1 MENIANIQVIQNIV
15 YIISSVMF
23 ILGIKMLGKEATAV
37 KGNYLSAL
45 AMFSAVGITCLSLD
59 IDIKIILAGVL
70 LGGLIGSLI
79 AIKVKMTAIPEMV
92 ALFNGFGGLA
102 TFLIAWSQ
110 FNEPSNS
117 MFQHILIMLTIYI
130 GGITFSGSLIAYG
143 KLSEKLKLGKGSM
156 ITNIFISFFY
166 LSMPALIYVG
176 AEPYLSGFI
185 PQIPS
190 YFAIF
195 LVLTL
200 VAGIGFVMPI
210 GGGDMPVVISLLN
223 SLSGIAAAFAGL
235 LLLNNVLIVA
245 GSLVGA
251 SGLILTIIMA
261 KAMNR
266 TITNILFVGYAS
278 ASQANSSEEQGE
290 VKPITPDDAYLILEN
305 ASSVLVVPGYG
316 MAVAQA
322 QHVVREMGEL
332 LEENG
337 TEVKYGIHP
346 VAGRMPGHM
355 NVLLAEANVSY
366 DLLAEPDDVNPSMDT
381 IDVAIV
387 IGANDVVNPSATEEE
402 GSPIYGMPIIEVH
415 NAKTVFVLKR
425 SMSSGFAG
433 VQNPLFFKENTRM
446 LFGDAKA
453 LFHDVIVTLGMF
465 SLFSLEINLSIIA
478 AVLTIVGYSMN
489 DTVVIFD
496 RVRENLRKYSDIK
509 IYELTNISI
518 NETLSRTLLTSITTL
533 LALLAI
539 YFFGGEIL
547 RGFSFAM
554 ILGVIF
560 GTYSSIYIANTV
572 LVRLNVTQK
581 TVLREENKD

>member
-1 MENIANIQVIQNIV
+1 MENITNIQVIQNIV
-15 YIISSVMF
+15 YIVSSVMF

-45 AMFSAVGITCLSLD
+45 AMFSAVGVTCLSLE
-59 IDIKIILAGVL
+59 IDLKIILAGIL
-70 LGGLIGSLI
+70 FGGLIGSII
-79 AIKVKMTAIPEMV
+79 ALKVKMTAIPEMV

-102 TFLIAWSQ
+102 TFLIAWSS

-117 MFQHILIMLTIYI
+117 VFQHVLIMLTIYI

-143 KLSEKLKLGKGSM
+143 KLSEKLKLGKGSI

-166 LSMPALIYVG
+166 LSMPALIYVI
-176 AEPYLSGFI
+176 AEPSISQFV
-185 PQIPS
+185 PQVSS
-190 YFAIF
+190 YFLIF
-195 LVLTL
+195 LGITL
-200 VAGIGFVMPI
+200 IAGIGFVMPI

-278 ASQANSSEEQGE
+278 SAQSSAAEEQGE
-290 VKPITPDDAYLILEN
+290 VKPITADDAYLILEN

-446 LFGDAKA
+446 LFGDAKESIGQ
-453 LFHDVIVTLGMF
+453 IVAEF
-465 SLFSLEINLSIIA
+465 
-478 AVLTIVGYSMN
+478 
-489 DTVVIFD
+489 
-496 RVRENLRKYSDIK
+496 
-509 IYELTNISI
+509 
-518 NETLSRTLLTSITTL
+518 
-533 LALLAI
+533 
-539 YFFGGEIL
+539 
-547 RGFSFAM
+547 
-554 ILGVIF
+554 
-560 GTYSSIYIANTV
+560 
-572 LVRLNVTQK
+572 
-581 TVLREENKD
+581 KD

>member
-278 ASQANSSEEQGE
+278 ASQANASEEQGE
-290 VKPITPDDAYLILEN
+290 VKPITSDDAYLILEN

-446 LFGDAKA
+446 LFGDAKESIGQ
-453 LFHDVIVTLGMF
+453 IVAEF
-465 SLFSLEINLSIIA
+465 
-478 AVLTIVGYSMN
+478 
-489 DTVVIFD
+489 
-496 RVRENLRKYSDIK
+496 
-509 IYELTNISI
+509 
-518 NETLSRTLLTSITTL
+518 
-533 LALLAI
+533 
-539 YFFGGEIL
+539 
-547 RGFSFAM
+547 
-554 ILGVIF
+554 
-560 GTYSSIYIANTV
+560 
-572 LVRLNVTQK
+572 
-581 TVLREENKD
+581 KD